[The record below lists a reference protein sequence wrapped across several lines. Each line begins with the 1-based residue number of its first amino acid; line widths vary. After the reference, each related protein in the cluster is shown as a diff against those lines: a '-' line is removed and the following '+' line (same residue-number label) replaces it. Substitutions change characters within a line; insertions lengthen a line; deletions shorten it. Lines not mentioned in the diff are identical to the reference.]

1 MLYFI
6 LLLIILFFILFI
18 CNEYYTKY
26 ESFTTGINT
35 KRCLGNDFCNGNKQS
50 LCIYNKCL
58 PCGLQKSCTKDSE
71 CGPNNCIDGCCD
83 SL

>member
-6 LLLIILFFILFI
+6 LLLIILFLILFI
-18 CNEYYTKY
+18 YNEYYTTY
-26 ESFTTGINT
+26 ESFEQ
-35 KRCLGNDFCNGNKQS
+35 KRCFGNDFCNGNKQS

-71 CGPNNCIDGCCD
+71 CSPNNCIDGCCD